1 MEENKE
7 KRGLHIHLGWSI
19 IFIIIIIILFR
30 IDIKDKVNSPQ
41 FQKNITYYIEDFF
54 KDLWN
59 NNVKSFY
66 EKEIYNLS
74 KNLINTG
81 IETVQDG
88 VDQKLDE
95 MKK

>member
-30 IDIKDKVNSPQ
+30 IDIKDKVKSPQ
-41 FQKNITYYIEDFF
+41 FQKNITYIEDFF
-54 KDLWN
+54 KDLWD

-66 EKEIYNLS
+66 EKEISNLS
-74 KNLINTG
+74 KNLINTS

>member
-7 KRGLHIHLGWSI
+7 KKGLHIHLGWSI

-41 FQKNITYYIEDFF
+41 FQKNITYIEDFF
-54 KDLWN
+54 KDLWD

-66 EKEIYNLS
+66 EKEISNLS